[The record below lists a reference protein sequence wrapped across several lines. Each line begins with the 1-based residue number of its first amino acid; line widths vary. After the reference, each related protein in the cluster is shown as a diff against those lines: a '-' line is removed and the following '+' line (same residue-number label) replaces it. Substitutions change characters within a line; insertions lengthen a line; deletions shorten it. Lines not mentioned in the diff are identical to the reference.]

1 MAVDY
6 TRADGQVRLL
16 ISDVGAIPVLSD
28 DQIKGYLARW
38 GLAPTDA
45 PTERVGIAR
54 AAADALDAIATSEAL
69 ISKVIRTQD
78 LQTNGAETAA
88 ALRAH
93 AKSLRDRADQDEFDD
108 DGTFFG
114 VSEFRP
120 YPSSSTGEATEAL
133 SPGWW

>member
-1 MAVDY
+1 MAIDY

-16 ISDVGAIPVLSD
+16 IADVGAVPVLSD
-28 DQIKGYLARW
+28 QEIIGYLARW
-38 GLAPTDA
+38 GLLPTDA
-45 PTERVGIAR
+45 PTQRSGIAR

-93 AKSLRDRADQDEFDD
+93 AKNLRDRAAADELAE
-108 DGTFFG
+108 DGTFFDA
-114 VSEFRP
+114 VEFAP
-120 YPSSSTGEATEAL
+120 YPPSSGEAAE
-133 SPGWW
+133 SPVWW